1 MDSMKP
7 VLEVHH
13 ITKDFSGNV
22 VLRDINL
29 VCQPSSVLALC
40 GENGAGKS
48 TLMNIISGVL
58 SPSSGDLVWMGENV
72 RFRNPDDAMQRG
84 IYIVHQELSLLPH
97 LTVAENIFLGYE
109 PQGKMG
115 FLNNRKTVSLA
126 KEILT
131 DISFDLD
138 VQSVVSS
145 LSPAQQQMVEIA
157 KAWSRK
163 PKLLILDEPTSSL
176 PKSEVALLMKMI
188 QTLKERGVSIIFI
201 SHRLDEI
208 LEISDRVVVLKDG
221 VLVAEIPTV
230 DLNRDQLV
238 QLMVGRD
245 IAQTFPPRR
254 NITGNEEIALEL
266 KDVSVPGKVHSASLS
281 LPKGHIV
288 GIGGLEGQGQRELAR
303 AIFGVNPFSSGTML
317 IERKAV
323 RVHSPRQ
330 ALRYGVAY
338 IPDNRRQEGIISPL
352 SVRENMVVST
362 LPQISCGGVLQ
373 RRRERKEVMDAIESL
388 SIKVHSMENLI
399 TSLSGGN
406 QQKVIFSKWLRNNPR
421 VLILHEPTRGV
432 DIQSK
437 IEIYHLL
444 RKLANEGVG
453 ILMIS
458 SDMMELIGMSD
469 RIYVMYEGRI
479 TGHLSGE
486 TATEEQVMS
495 LATTNVKGVE
505 M

>member
-1 MDSMKP
+1 MKP
-7 VLEVHH
+7 VLEAHH
-13 ITKDFSGNV
+13 ITKEFSGNV
-22 VLRDINL
+22 VLKDINL
-29 VCQPSSVLALC
+29 VCKPGSVLALC

-58 SPSSGDLVWMGENV
+58 SPSSGDLFWLGENV
-72 RFRNPDDAMQRG
+72 KFRNPDDAMQRG

-97 LTVAENIFLGYE
+97 LTIAENIFLGYE
-109 PQGKMG
+109 PKGKLG
-115 FLNNRKTVSLA
+115 FLNNRRTVELA

-138 VQSVVSS
+138 VQLVVSS
-145 LSPAQQQMVEIA
+145 LSPAQQQMIEIA

-176 PKSEVALLMKMI
+176 PKSEVTLLIKMI
-188 QTLKERGVSIIFI
+188 NTLRERGVSIIFI

-208 LEISDRVVVLKDG
+208 LDISDRVVVLKDG
-221 VLVAEIPTV
+221 VLVTEKPTIE
-230 DLNRDQLV
+230 LNRDHLV

-245 IAQTFPPRR
+245 ITQTFPPRVH
-254 NITGNEEIALEL
+254 ITGQEESMLEL
-266 KDVSVPGKVHSASLS
+266 KNVSVPGKVHSASLS
-281 LPKGHIV
+281 VPKGHIV
-288 GIGGLEGQGQRELAR
+288 GLGGLEGQGQRDLAR
-303 AIFGVNPFSSGTML
+303 AIFGVNPFSNGTMVV
-317 IERKAV
+317 EGKVV
-323 RVHSPRQ
+323 RVKSPRQ
-330 ALRYGVAY
+330 ALRCGVVY
-338 IPDNRRQEGIISPL
+338 IPDNRRQEGIVPPL
-352 SVRENMVVST
+352 SVRENMVLST
-362 LPQISCGGVLQ
+362 LPQIASRGVLQ
-373 RRRERKEVMDAIESL
+373 KRRERQQVTQAIESF

-421 VLILHEPTRGV
+421 ILVLHEPTRGV

-437 IEIYHLL
+437 VEIYQLL

-479 TGHLSGE
+479 TGHLNGE

-495 LATTNVKGVE
+495 LATTAAKGVE